1 MMRMLV
7 CAVLVVLPLLAHAQT
22 NYPIVQKV
30 NAVIVK
36 GVQAPAIVR
45 HFIINGLEPATSTP
59 AALQQ
64 LIATEY
70 CCGERSS
77 GMPISA
83 QDPCDARIC
92 HKNAIEYALTVE

>member
-7 CAVLVVLPLLAHAQT
+7 RAVLVVLPLLAHAQT
-22 NYPIVQKV
+22 NYPIVQKL

-64 LIATEY
+64 LIATDLQLW
-70 CCGERSS
+70 RKVIRDAN
-77 GMPISA
+77 ISA
-83 QDPCDARIC
+83 RS
-92 HKNAIEYALTVE
+92 L